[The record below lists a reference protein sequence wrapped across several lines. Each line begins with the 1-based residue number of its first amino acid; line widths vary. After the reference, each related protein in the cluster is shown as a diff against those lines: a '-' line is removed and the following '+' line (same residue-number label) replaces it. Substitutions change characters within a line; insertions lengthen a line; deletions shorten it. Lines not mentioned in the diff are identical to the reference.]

1 MINNFINSILTSDE
15 KSKFNYFIITIFML
29 VIINKINIKPKYI
42 IALTISFLIIYYMKN
57 EESNNLNDESL
68 LKEEKKK
75 LITPKID
82 KINDYDDLLNFIF
95 SVQDLNIYNP
105 QTYEEFI
112 INIELF
118 LQIYE
123 NTKMDDKFYT
133 QYYHIA
139 DQVKNESINKL
150 YSMIYNLSDNI
161 EVRIKLEN
169 AVKVLKEILNNYM
182 EELFKICNEKTKK
195 NGYYSRITPLNKGF
209 KPSNLYLN
217 EDYMYNII

>member
-1 MINNFINSILTSDE
+1 
-15 KSKFNYFIITIFML
+15 
-29 VIINKINIKPKYI
+29 
-42 IALTISFLIIYYMKN
+42 MKN
-57 EESNNLNDESL
+57 EESNNLNNESL

-123 NTKMDDKFYT
+123 NTKIDDKFYT

-150 YSMIYNLSDNI
+150 YSMIYNLSDKI

-169 AVKVLKEILNNYM
+169 AVKVLREILNNYM